1 MTQLIISS
9 ILFLLFFLL
18 IARTT
23 ITFSPFSIKF
33 ERLIMAIGWVLIIAG
48 VECIITQSYREG
60 RRDFKTLVIH
70 ELDSLEKAQDTTKQD
85 TTKQDT
91 IAPKHEIHQEQDTR
105 DLPKA
110 V

>member
-9 ILFLLFFLL
+9 ILFLFFFLL

-33 ERLIMAIGWVLIIAG
+33 ERLFMAIGWVLIIAG
-48 VECIITQSYREG
+48 VECIVIQSYRES

-70 ELDSLEKAQDTTKQD
+70 ELDSLKKAQDTTKQD

-91 IAPKHEIHQEQDTR
+91 IAPQHEIHQEQDSR
-105 DLPKA
+105 DLPK
-110 V
+110 VV